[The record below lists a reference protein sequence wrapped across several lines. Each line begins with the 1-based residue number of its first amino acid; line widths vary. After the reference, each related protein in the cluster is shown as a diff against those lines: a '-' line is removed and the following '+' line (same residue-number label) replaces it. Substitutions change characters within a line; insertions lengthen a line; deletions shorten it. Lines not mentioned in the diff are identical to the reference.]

1 MAKVVSLVCDKCG
14 LEIRNDVERNT
25 IFKRK
30 VRFYQYDVCKVYGE
44 DEVVYLCGNCAKH
57 FRKWL
62 REG

>member
-30 VRFYQYDVCKVYGE
+30 VRFYGCDICKVYGD
-44 DEVVYLCGNCAKH
+44 DEEVYLCGNCAKE

-62 REG
+62 KKG